1 MKETIPDWAKEII
14 GKALV
19 DIQCENDIKRV
30 IEEVKGTPL
39 SVQINYMKTFLKLVE
54 MKRQLILKK

>member
-30 IEEVKGTPL
+30 IEEVKGTPF
-39 SVQINYMKTFLKLVE
+39 SVQIDYMKTFLKLVE